1 MASYGH
7 PHLVVGALALFGALI
22 AVTPL
27 VISACLRPRKP
38 SAIKQAVYECGVPS
52 KGDSWIQFRSQ
63 YYIYALAFV
72 IFDLETIFLI
82 PCAVAL
88 KQAGFFAFVEMV
100 VFLGVLFMGLAWEW
114 GKGVLEWK

>member
-1 MASYGH
+1 MSSYEH
-7 PHLVVGALALFGALI
+7 PYLVVGALALLGALI

-27 VISACLRPRKP
+27 LISAALRPRKP
-38 SAIKQAVYECGVPS
+38 SAVKQAVYECGVPS
-52 KGDSWIQFRSQ
+52 KGDAWIQFRSQ

-72 IFDLETIFLI
+72 IFDLETVFLI

-100 VFLGVLFMGLAWEW
+100 VFLVVLLLGLVWEW
-114 GKGVLEWK
+114 EKGVLEWK